1 MLKRSSEAFL
11 KATNLNYCDPPG
23 RVLGKVDEL
32 VKKLQPWMRKAK
44 HKTDASLKNNKKI
57 KVISVKQKTAEIDDP
72 VIFDRMVASYPKI
85 LFASHDAAEEE

>member
-32 VKKLQPWMRKAK
+32 VKKLQPLDAK
-44 HKTDASLKNNKKI
+44 NKTDASLKNNKKI